1 MNKRGLF
8 VTPTLIG
15 FEREQRK
22 TKDFDWEKKKK
33 GKNRKQ
39 SNQWLI
45 CEWPETDSDNTVEEV
60 RSKGSVANS
69 YTPAK
74 TNMGALLKSPVN
86 FFNNQKRKKKRK
98 KRKKHFTA
106 MVFDR
111 KSIFYGKHY
120 CDPIT
125 GAQHNP
131 LRLAPSYMYYIYC
144 TDCIYTLASWIRLPY
159 ILYIRD
165 GPTRPSIIY
174 RDLVY
179 VCRQCI
185 I

>member
-22 TKDFDWEKKKK
+22 TKDFDWEKKKKK

-60 RSKGSVANS
+60 RSKEGSVANS

-74 TNMGALLKSPVN
+74 TNMGALLKSQWT
-86 FFNNQKRKKKRK
+86 FSTIKKGKKKEK
-98 KRKKHFTA
+98 KEEALYRNGFWPQ
-106 MVFDR
+106 VDF
-111 KSIFYGKHY
+111 
-120 CDPIT
+120 
-125 GAQHNP
+125 
-131 LRLAPSYMYYIYC
+131 LR
-144 TDCIYTLASWIRLPY
+144 
-159 ILYIRD
+159 
-165 GPTRPSIIY
+165 
-174 RDLVY
+174 
-179 VCRQCI
+179 
-185 I
+185 